1 MSKCYIRSI
10 VAIVLCTAFMFLLL
24 PPNTGKA
31 ETFSASAKAYV
42 LMEAETG
49 TVIDAK
55 NEQEALYGAG
65 ITKLMSFLLFFEAL
79 QSGTIKID
87 ETVSVSQEA
96 ASKGG
101 TSAFLDAGETHPFGD
116 LLKAAIVCSAN
127 DATCALAEKIAGS
140 ESAFT
145 EQMNAKAELLGID
158 AVFADCTG
166 LSAESKASAQAFAII
181 AAKLSLYNSFFE
193 YSTCWT
199 YTFIHNSGRETEI
212 TNGNTLVRNG
222 TCDGIATGS
231 TTESGYHMVAS
242 AKSGPARFIFVILG
256 DKDAAGRAAAANQAI
271 SQAVAAYSVKQVAEK
286 DAKYKSVPLENT
298 EEGAVDIYPSESLAI
313 LYKKGEEKSIQI
325 QVEVE
330 ELQAPLT
337 QGQIVGKIIV
347 ETPAGQQSVAL
358 EVREEIEVKSI
369 KGGAGRILRIWLFGL

>member
-79 QSGTIKID
+79 QSGTIKMD

-145 EQMNAKAELLGID
+145 EQMNAKAEQTAMKIMLILKSC
-158 AVFADCTG
+158 F
-166 LSAESKASAQAFAII
+166 S
-181 AAKLSLYNSFFE
+181 LSLF
-193 YSTCWT
+193 C
-199 YTFIHNSGRETEI
+199 
-212 TNGNTLVRNG
+212 
-222 TCDGIATGS
+222 
-231 TTESGYHMVAS
+231 
-242 AKSGPARFIFVILG
+242 
-256 DKDAAGRAAAANQAI
+256 
-271 SQAVAAYSVKQVAEK
+271 
-286 DAKYKSVPLENT
+286 
-298 EEGAVDIYPSESLAI
+298 
-313 LYKKGEEKSIQI
+313 
-325 QVEVE
+325 
-330 ELQAPLT
+330 AP
-337 QGQIVGKIIV
+337 
-347 ETPAGQQSVAL
+347 
-358 EVREEIEVKSI
+358 
-369 KGGAGRILRIWLFGL
+369 